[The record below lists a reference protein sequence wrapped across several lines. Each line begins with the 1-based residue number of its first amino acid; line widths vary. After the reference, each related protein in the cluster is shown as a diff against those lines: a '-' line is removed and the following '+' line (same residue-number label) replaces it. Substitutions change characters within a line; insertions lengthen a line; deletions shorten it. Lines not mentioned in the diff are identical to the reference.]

1 MSLRLRSLIALGFL
15 VGFYLLG
22 AIVVLGLLAVPWAQ
36 IEYEHGPDP
45 IGILCAI
52 AALWVAWAMLP
63 RRGAKDQSDGELDPA
78 EFPALFALVR
88 DLATRT
94 GQRPPEKLY
103 LLPEVNAFTGNETK
117 WFGLRKTPIVGIG
130 LPLLSFLSKGEL
142 SSVIAHE
149 FGHHRGGDTRLG
161 PLLYH
166 TRSAI
171 GRALQHLSGSRFLL
185 HLPFMGYGRLFLRI
199 TRGIGRAQELA
210 ADALAREVVG
220 ADDAA
225 MAMEK
230 VERLAPAWDAY
241 WFEEYLPALQA
252 GVAPPLFEG
261 FIEFADREELRPKLA
276 EHMERR
282 RITPPSPY
290 DTHPPLEERLR
301 ALGFAEVKPAPLRE
315 SLELLGDCERA
326 ERAALNLV
334 LRKDAEIR
342 KLPWSQV
349 GQEVWLPA
357 WREEM
362 QEQAEAVKDWR
373 AADLRTILEE
383 SERWYGALR
392 RGANVLSR
400 RAQAHWLRGFAVR
413 WLAVSLA
420 EKGYI
425 MSTRPGAPILL
436 LRDDVTVDPEQE
448 ITALRDGKITIDA
461 WTTRCASF
469 GLT

>member
-36 IEYEHGPDP
+36 MEYERGPNP
-45 IGILCAI
+45 FGILCAI
-52 AALWVAWAMLP
+52 AALWVGWAMLP
-63 RRGAKDQSDGELDPA
+63 RRGDTSPPEGELDPA
-78 EFPALFALVR
+78 EFPELFALIK

-103 LLPEVNAFTGNETK
+103 LLPEVNAFAGNETR
-117 WFGLRKTPIVGIG
+117 WFGLRRIPIVGIG
-130 LPLLSFLSKGEL
+130 LPLLSFLSKSEL

-171 GRALQHLSGSRFLL
+171 GRALLHLSGSRFLL

-199 TRGIGRAQELA
+199 TRGIGRAQELT
-210 ADALAREVVG
+210 ADAVAKEVVG
-220 ADDAA
+220 ADDTAT
-225 MAMEK
+225 AMEK

-241 WFEEYLPALQA
+241 WYEEYLPALQA
-252 GVAPPLFEG
+252 GVAPPLFDG
-261 FIEFADREELRPKLA
+261 FIEFADRPELRPKLA
-276 EHMERR
+276 EHMDRR
-282 RITPPSPY
+282 RVTPPSPY
-290 DTHPPLEERLR
+290 DTHPPLEERLS
-301 ALGFAEVKPAPLRE
+301 ALGFSEAQPAPLRE
-315 SLELLGDCERA
+315 SLELLGDCEKA

-334 LRKDAEIR
+334 LRKDAEVR

-349 GQEVWLPA
+349 GQEVWLPS
-357 WREEM
+357 WREEL
-362 QEQAEAVKDWR
+362 QEQSETVKEWR
-373 AADLRTILEE
+373 AVDLRTILEA
-383 SERWYGALR
+383 SDRWYAALR
-392 RGANVLSR
+392 RGPNVLSR
-400 RAQAHWLRGFAVR
+400 RAQAVWLRGFAVR
-413 WLAVSLA
+413 WLAVALA
-420 EKGYI
+420 DQGFT

-436 LRDDVTVDPEQE
+436 HRDTLEVDPEQE
-448 ITALRDGKITIDA
+448 VTALRDGKITVEA
-461 WTTRCASF
+461 WVQRCHSF